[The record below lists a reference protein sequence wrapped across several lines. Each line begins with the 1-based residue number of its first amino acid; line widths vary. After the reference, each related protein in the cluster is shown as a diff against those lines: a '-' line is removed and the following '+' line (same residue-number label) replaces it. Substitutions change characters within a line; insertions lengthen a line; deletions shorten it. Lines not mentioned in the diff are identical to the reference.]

1 MNSWILR
8 PTILPVGRGRPFF
21 LGEEIGVRK
30 SLDFFVEIYHHV
42 YEYSRKVK
50 GKNNKMMKEIDAF
63 VALEEKIAQLV
74 EDYSSLKNG
83 KIALAEKLGQKEM
96 ELKDLKEKV
105 DFLSEER
112 EMAKKKVENLL
123 SRIDRI
129 LSQGKEG

>member
-1 MNSWILR
+1 VRKL
-8 PTILPVGRGRPFF
+8 
-21 LGEEIGVRK
+21 GVRK